1 MIKILIVDDSAVIR
15 AFLKK
20 IINLDE
26 RFTLVGEVA
35 DGQKAI
41 EACSSLKPDLVI
53 MDINMP
59 IMDGITATKRIK
71 LLAEPPIIVVFST
84 EDSSSAGYKAIGAG
98 AIEVIKKPEL
108 HDMDSNFFKR
118 FCDKLAALGQKKKKP
133 VDMNAISVQPKSKS
147 YKLLLIGASTGGPL
161 AVQRV
166 LKDIGTPF
174 PLPILI
180 TQHIDKTFDKNFAR
194 WLSDTTGQN
203 VVIPEENAKLENG
216 VAYLAPAGKHMVLN
230 ASGTIH
236 LSDTER
242 VHFLKPAVDP
252 MFMSAAKVFG
262 EKCMAVL
269 LTGMGSDGAEGCVE
283 IKNAGGYTVA
293 EAASS
298 CVVFGMPKAAIMAG
312 GATAVLPLDKIG
324 EFVKSNC

>member
-1 MIKILIVDDSAVIR
+1 
-15 AFLKK
+15 
-20 IINLDE
+20 
-26 RFTLVGEVA
+26 
-35 DGQKAI
+35 
-41 EACSSLKPDLVI
+41 
-53 MDINMP
+53 
-59 IMDGITATKRIK
+59 
-71 LLAEPPIIVVFST
+71 
-84 EDSSSAGYKAIGAG
+84 
-98 AIEVIKKPEL
+98 
-108 HDMDSNFFKR
+108 
-118 FCDKLAALGQKKKKP
+118 
-133 VDMNAISVQPKSKS
+133 
-147 YKLLLIGASTGGPL
+147 
-161 AVQRV
+161 
-166 LKDIGTPF
+166 
-174 PLPILI
+174 
-180 TQHIDKTFDKNFAR
+180 
-194 WLSDTTGQN
+194 
-203 VVIPEENAKLENG
+203 
-216 VAYLAPAGKHMVLN
+216 MVLN